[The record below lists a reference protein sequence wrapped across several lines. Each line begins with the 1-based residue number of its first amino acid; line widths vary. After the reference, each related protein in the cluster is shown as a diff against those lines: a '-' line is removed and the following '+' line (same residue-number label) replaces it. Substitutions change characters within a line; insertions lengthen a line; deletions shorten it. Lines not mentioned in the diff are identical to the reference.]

1 MLSTH
6 FIVHVY
12 IYLFLLYLG
21 SLQTVTIH
29 KAAVAEPRNIKERVK
44 PVNKTKNTTVILEN
58 LVTYED
64 ASDPTLKGEI
74 AAEAEKQG
82 KLEDIEIVIDQ
93 KRNVK
98 IILTYFDA
106 KDAVKSFD
114 VMNGRFFGGKTVI
127 ATLGT

>member
-1 MLSTH
+1 M
-6 FIVHVY
+6 
-12 IYLFLLYLG
+12 
-21 SLQTVTIH
+21 QTVVIH
-29 KAAVAEPRNIKERVK
+29 KAAVEPRSTKEKVK
-44 PVNKTKNTTVILEN
+44 TNSKSKNTTVILEN

-82 KLEDIEIVIDQ
+82 QLENIEIVID
-93 KRNVK
+93 KKKNVK
-98 IILTYFDA
+98 IILTYFEA
-106 KDAVKSFD
+106 EDAVKSFN

>member
-1 MLSTH
+1 
-6 FIVHVY
+6 VA
-12 IYLFLLYLG
+12 
-21 SLQTVTIH
+21 IH
-29 KAAVAEPRNIKERVK
+29 KAAAEQPRSTKDKVK
-44 PVNKTKNTTVILEN
+44 PSNKNNSNTVILEN

-106 KDAVKSFD
+106 KDAVKSFN

>member
-1 MLSTH
+1 MLTKQILSYLT
-6 FIVHVY
+6 FIRIRFHA
-12 IYLFLLYLG
+12 G
-21 SLQTVTIH
+21 SLQTVAIH
-29 KAAVAEPRNIKERVK
+29 KAAADQPRSIKEKLK
-44 PVNKTKNTTVILEN
+44 PSNKNKSNTVILEN

-106 KDAVKSFD
+106 KDAVKSFN